1 MSSEYIFF
9 CVYLA
14 KINGKEVG
22 KIEVKVN
29 GNDKAISS
37 LERGKDGEVIRK
49 CDSVTEAMPG
59 TRHVGSLAIELRY
72 PGEMT

>member
-49 CDSVTEAMPG
+49 
-59 TRHVGSLAIELRY
+59 
-72 PGEMT
+72 